1 MKFLNIFKFAYLIFA
16 IIFFYDFLLTYQA
29 DLIKSLT
36 SLFLALLA
44 IFIFFFRK
52 KFQKRFNNRDNK

>member
-52 KFQKRFNNRDNK
+52 KFQKRFNKKDN

>member
-1 MKFLNIFKFAYLIFA
+1 MKFLNIFKFAYLRFA

-52 KFQKRFNNRDNK
+52 KFQKRFNKKDN